1 MTIANYFTLTRL
13 LISPLFLLI
22 YIEYEALGLT
32 QNILPYI
39 LLILLTVSELSD
51 AFDGYLARKY
61 NQVTDLGKILD
72 PMADSIART
81 SMFLAF
87 TQGPVRLPVFL
98 IFVFLYRDCMIST
111 LRTVCALKGYALA
124 ASRGGK
130 IKTVMQAIAAYLIL
144 FFMIFNSLGFLSLAS
159 LQNYSFFVVGIAA
172 IYTVY
177 TGIEYLVL
185 NRRFIFKLLLHA

>member
-1 MTIANYFTLTRL
+1 MTVANYFTLTRL
-13 LISPLFLLI
+13 LISPLFIII
-22 YIEYEALGLT
+22 YTLHQALGLT
-32 QNILPYI
+32 SVALPYV
-39 LLILLTVSELSD
+39 LLALLTISELSD

-72 PMADSIART
+72 PMADSIARI

-87 TQGPVRLPVFL
+87 TQAPVNLPVSLVF
-98 IFVFLYRDCMIST
+98 IFLYRDGMIST
-111 LRTVCALKGYALA
+111 LRTICALKGYALA

-144 FFMIFNSLGFLSLAS
+144 VFMISHSNGLLSLDS
-159 LQNYSFFVVGIAA
+159 LQYYSFLVVAIAA

-177 TGIEYLVL
+177 TGIEYFII
-185 NRRFIFKLLLHA
+185 NRGFIFKVCRI